1 MQYTEQLKTP
11 LDMVSRSGKG
21 SCKIVLIPANV
32 HEALEEQTLTFG
44 EDNEVSVVQD
54 HAKVLL
60 TNLKSR
66 HRENGCR
73 MFAEWKHLEG
83 VRAVYP
89 ALAGVGL
96 KGMPQV
102 CGVCKS
108 CSFKFAYCSRH
119 TSDH

>member
-1 MQYTEQLKTP
+1 
-11 LDMVSRSGKG
+11 MVSRSGKG
-21 SCKIVLIPANV
+21 QCKIVFVPADL
-32 HEALEEQTLTFG
+32 HEALEEQTLEFG

-60 TNLKSR
+60 TISRGR
-66 HRENGCR
+66 HRETGCL

-83 VRAVYP
+83 VHSAST

-96 KGMPQV
+96 KGMPRV
-102 CGVCKS
+102 SGVCKS

-119 TSDH
+119 TSDS